1 MGPQPGRVA
10 WQPRERCRV
19 QRACAGARLR
29 PLSALGWWLLW
40 ERASTLLAVSDQTQ
54 PVSGETRLVLS
65 QPLASTSSMS
75 LIGAFRSS
83 IVTPR
88 SLTSTDSGLLA
99 MPMPSPPLRS
109 GCRTATPWCTPGT
122 KSCALS
128 GRSSILSLA
137 PGCGRREGVGRGH
150 IGRRGFLYRSD
161 QLPLNGPPGR
171 VVTCR
176 PKGSSA
182 ESAPPLHCCGPVT
195 IGVVC
200 EV

>member
-1 MGPQPGRVA
+1 MK
-10 WQPRERCRV
+10 
-19 QRACAGARLR
+19 RACTGVVQAAAALR
-29 PLSALGWWLLW
+29 LGWWRFW

-109 GCRTATPWCTPGT
+109 GCVSVWVAC
-122 KSCALS
+122 
-128 GRSSILSLA
+128 
-137 PGCGRREGVGRGH
+137 
-150 IGRRGFLYRSD
+150 
-161 QLPLNGPPGR
+161 
-171 VVTCR
+171 
-176 PKGSSA
+176 
-182 ESAPPLHCCGPVT
+182 
-195 IGVVC
+195 
-200 EV
+200 